1 MEDTLRRQLV
11 AFELDGKIY
20 RFIIWHNVPADEI
33 KDIIDAW
40 VYREEDTPTED
51 LSGESLVRYIN
62 SNFSDYYARTAGDR
76 KNRRR

>member
-20 RFIIWHNVPADEI
+20 RFSIWHNVPADEI
-33 KDIIDAW
+33 KDIIDTW

-62 SNFSDYYARTAGDR
+62 SNFSDYYALTAGDR